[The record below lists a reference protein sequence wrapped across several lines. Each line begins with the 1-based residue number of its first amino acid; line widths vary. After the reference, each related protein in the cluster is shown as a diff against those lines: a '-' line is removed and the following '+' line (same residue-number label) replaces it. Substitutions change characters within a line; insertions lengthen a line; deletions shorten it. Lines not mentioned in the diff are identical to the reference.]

1 MGRINQL
8 DKSVYNRLSAG
19 EVVENPASVVKELA
33 ENSIDAGAKHITVSI
48 ESGGIKSIT
57 VTDDGCGIERDDLV
71 LAVMPHAT
79 SKISSAEDL
88 DTIATLGFRGEAL
101 ASISAVSKTEL
112 RSKFLDDDIAHYVKV
127 DGGEIIEQGDC
138 SLGYGTSISVDSLFF
153 NTPARFKF
161 LKPAKGEENA
171 VTKLVYELMLANP
184 TVSIKYIVD
193 GKTAC
198 YTNGNGMDN
207 VLCAV
212 YGQEIC
218 DNLVPFES
226 SEKNY
231 TIKGFTGRPA
241 TEAIQGNRNKQ
252 VFIVNGRVFIDPNIP
267 SVIQNAYGERL
278 MKRTFPVVVLDIV
291 MPFDEVDV
299 NVHPGKKEVR
309 FAEKKLLNGMI
320 YTAVKKAIEQDEK
333 EREEEVRLGTL
344 LSAETKQ
351 DICLTLQR
359 VMEIA
364 HVHEDVNDVMIA
376 DISQNKIKELMKKYS
391 ISESDLPKHIRQE
404 DNTPRLADVDLPPE
418 FKSFEKG
425 LFIND
430 EEGDYY
436 HTAAKVP
443 AEKILE
449 GVSAEIHGQVA
460 RNPYSPKVEKGG
472 RYIPAYVDEEEAKQE
487 EETLRGEVRDYQPA
501 LIGKEEEE
509 IRPLFRVVGQVFDTY
524 IIVESQ
530 KRIFFIDQHAAH
542 ERILYD
548 KLMEDTTQHVLAQ
561 SFAVPYCKKLTEE
574 ELDIFRNHEQKLWEL
589 GFDIKIIGPILEIHS
604 APIVLKDINLD
615 EFVYS
620 VIDHGGEINFLKDLL
635 QIKARFA
642 RIACRSAIK
651 GGMKLTNEEIEY
663 VIKYFFENRMPLQC
677 PHGRPTVIIY
687 SQTEVEKWFKRI
699 V

>member
-57 VTDDGCGIERDDLV
+57 VTDDGCGIEQDDLM

-79 SKISSAEDL
+79 SKISCAEDL
-88 DTIATLGFRGEAL
+88 ETIATLGFRGEAL

-127 DGGEIIEQGDC
+127 DGGEIVEQGDC
-138 SLGYGTSISVDSLFF
+138 ALSVGTSICVGSLFF

-171 VTKLVYELMLANP
+171 VTKLIYELMLANP
-184 TVSIKYIVD
+184 TVSIKYVAD
-193 GKTAC
+193 GKTVC
-198 YTNGNGMDN
+198 YTNGSGMDN

-212 YGQEIC
+212 FGQEIC
-218 DNLVPFES
+218 DNLVPFEI

-231 TIKGFTGRPA
+231 TINGFVARPA
-241 TEAIQGNRNKQ
+241 TAAIQGNRNKQ
-252 VFIVNGRVFIDPNIP
+252 VFIVNGRVFTDPNIP

-278 MKRTFPVVVLDIV
+278 MKRTFPVAVLDIV

-320 YTAVKKAIEQDEK
+320 YTAIKKAIEKDEE
-333 EREEEVRLGTL
+333 EREEEVRLGML
-344 LSAETKQ
+344 LSPETKQ

-364 HVHEDVNDVMIA
+364 HVHEDENDMMVA

-391 ISESDLPKHIRQE
+391 ISESDLPDIKKE
-404 DNTPRLADVDLPPE
+404 DKTRLADMELPPE
-418 FKSFEKG
+418 FAELEKG
-425 LFIND
+425 FFNEG
-430 EEGDYY
+430 EECDYY
-436 HTAAKVP
+436 HSAANVP
-443 AEKILE
+443 EEKILE
-449 GVSAEIHGQVA
+449 GVEPEIYGQVA
-460 RNPYSPKVEKGG
+460 RNPFCGKVETGSKF
-472 RYIPAYVDEEEAKQE
+472 IPAYVDEEEAKQE
-487 EETLRGEVRDYQPA
+487 EETLKGEVGEYQPA
-501 LIGKEEEE
+501 FISKEEEE
-509 IRPLFRVVGQVFDTY
+509 IRPQFRVVGQIFDTY
-524 IIVESQ
+524 IIVESY
-530 KRIFFIDQHAAH
+530 KKLFFIDQHAAH

-548 KLMEDTTQHVLAQ
+548 KLMEETTKHVHAQ
-561 SFAVPYCKKLTEE
+561 SFAVPYYIRLTDD
-574 ELDIFRNHEQKLWEL
+574 ELDIFRTNEENLWQL
-589 GFDIKIIGPILEIHS
+589 GFDIKIKGNVLEINS
-604 APIVLKDINLD
+604 APCVLKDINLD
-615 EFVYS
+615 DFVYT
-620 VIDHGGEINFLKDLL
+620 VIDHGGEIHFLKDLL
-635 QIKARFA
+635 QIKARIA
-642 RIACRSAIK
+642 RMACRSAIK
-651 GGMKLTNEEIEY
+651 GGMKLSEDEIEY
-663 VIKYFFENRMPLQC
+663 VMKYFFENKMPLQC
-677 PHGRPTVIIY
+677 PHGRPTVVVY
-687 SQTEVEKWFKRI
+687 SQTDVEKWFKRI